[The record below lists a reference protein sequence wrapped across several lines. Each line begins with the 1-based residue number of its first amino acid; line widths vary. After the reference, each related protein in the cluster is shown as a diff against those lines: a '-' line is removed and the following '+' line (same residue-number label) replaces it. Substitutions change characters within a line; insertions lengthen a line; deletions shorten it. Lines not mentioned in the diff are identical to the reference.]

1 MRYASGILAAIALLV
16 GGLLTLSQPA
26 EAQGDTAIGVDVGVD
41 DNNSPTSVGSVE
53 SCVSVRKDDTFTVDL
68 YVSDVEDLLGWETYV
83 AYDSTVVQVV
93 DRDVQMFQA
102 ADSGSSVF
110 NASEAVPGNDDGLF
124 RVAATDTRNP
134 AVGDSGSGVLAR
146 LTLKAISEGTTS
158 LDVGPTDRNGDEK
171 PDFGTT
177 LTDVTG
183 EHIGDD
189 DGDSFFDGAIAVPDV
204 FVDVPTDRDCA
215 TAFGGA
221 GAATTPDPNAAG
233 APQTN
238 DDDGGSSWWLV
249 AAIAGAVA
257 ALLLALLYAAGRMR
271 RGRSAGG
278 GGQ

>member
-1 MRYASGILAAIALLV
+1 MRYASGILTATALLV
-16 GGLLTLSQPA
+16 GGLLARSQPA
-26 EAQGDTAIGVDVGVD
+26 EAQGDTAIGIDVGVD
-41 DNNSPTSVGSVE
+41 DNSPTSVGSVA
-53 SCVSVRKDDTFTVDL
+53 SCLSVRKDDTFTVDL

-110 NASEAVPGNDDGLF
+110 NASEGVPGNDDGLF

-134 AVGDSGSGVLAR
+134 PVGDSGSGVLAR
-146 LTLKAISEGTTS
+146 LTLKAIGEGTTS
-158 LDVGPTDRNGDEK
+158 LDAGPTDRGGDGT

-177 LTDVTG
+177 LTDVSG
-183 EHIGDD
+183 EHIGDN
-189 DGDSFFDGAIAVPDV
+189 DGDSFFDGAVTVPDV
-204 FVDVPTDRDCA
+204 FVDVSTDRDCA
-215 TAFGGA
+215 SAGDGG
-221 GAATTPDPNAAG
+221 GAATTPEPNAAG

-238 DDDGGSSWWLV
+238 DDDGGWSWWMIAL
-249 AAIAGAVA
+249 IAGAVA
-257 ALLLALLYAAGRMR
+257 ALLIGLLYAAGRMR

>member
-1 MRYASGILAAIALLV
+1 MRYASGISAAIALLV
-16 GGLLTLSQPA
+16 GGLLALSAPA

-41 DNNSPTSVGSVE
+41 DNSPTSVGSVE

-83 AYDSTVVQVV
+83 AYNSAVVQVV

-146 LTLKAISEGTTS
+146 LTLKAIGEGTTS
-158 LDVGPTDRNGDEK
+158 LDAGPTDRNGDGT

-177 LTDVTG
+177 LTDVNG

-204 FVDVPTDRDCA
+204 FVDVPTDRECA
-215 TAFGGA
+215 TAFSGA
-221 GAATTPDPNAAG
+221 GGDTTPEPDAAQQ
-233 APQTN
+233 PQTN
-238 DDDGGSSWWLV
+238 DNDGGSSWWLI
-249 AAIAGAVA
+249 APIAGVVA
-257 ALLLALLYAAGRMR
+257 ALVLALLYVAGRMR

-278 GGQ
+278 SGP

>member
-16 GGLLTLSQPA
+16 GGLLALSQPA

-41 DNNSPTSVGSVE
+41 DNSPTSVGSVE

-68 YVSDVEDLLGWETYV
+68 FVSDVEDLLGWETYV

-134 AVGDSGSGVLAR
+134 PVGDSGSGVLAK

-158 LDVGPTDRNGDEK
+158 LDAGPTDRDGDEK

-177 LTDVTG
+177 LTDVSG

-189 DGDSFFDGAIAVPDV
+189 DGDSFFDGAVTVPDV
-204 FVDVPTDRDCA
+204 FVDVSTDRDCA
-215 TAFGGA
+215 TAGDGA
-221 GAATTPDPNAAG
+221 GAATTPEPNAAG
-233 APQTN
+233 QPKTS
-238 DDDGGSSWWLV
+238 DDDGGWSWWMI
-249 AAIAGAVA
+249 APIAGAVA